1 MKWIL
6 VILIPLLQGCNTWQL
21 PENLGSD
28 LLSSFDPRIPYR
40 GQGSIYDPHV
50 HDYNPDR
57 YYQDQNDNHLIDLS
71 PAWYNKP
78 SLAQQIWMD
87 ATRGPYRTHVKDPVT
102 GKWRPVR
109 NRIEALNGAP

>member
-78 SLAQQIWMD
+78 SLAQQILSLIHISEP
-87 ATRGPYRTHVKDPVT
+87 TRRRGISYAVFCLK
-102 GKWRPVR
+102 KKK
-109 NRIEALNGAP
+109 